1 MHTRL
6 MPEDTERS
14 ALREQVEHH
23 ERRITELEIEAAFR
37 RQTSDDLDEVLRDQ
51 GRRMVQLEQRIA
63 ELLGQLGLVADD

>member
-1 MHTRL
+1 MHTRH
-6 MPEDTERS
+6 MPEDTEHS